1 MHASTDMGAQRSVAL
16 EIRTIVVTTRA
27 AVRRHRQMGHADLV
41 PISVERGLLLLE
53 EQRARR
59 PGDGVSA
66 EPAYDDARREIES
79 LVGDADPSPALS
91 RPE

>member
-1 MHASTDMGAQRSVAL
+1 MDGQGRVAL

-27 AVRRHRQMGHADLV
+27 AVRRHRQMGRADLV
-41 PISVERGLLLLE
+41 PISVERGLLLLD

-59 PGDGVSA
+59 PSDVASA
-66 EPAYDDARREIES
+66 APAYDDARREIVS
-79 LVGDADPSPALS
+79 LMDHADPAAALS

>member
-1 MHASTDMGAQRSVAL
+1 MGAQRSVAL

-27 AVRRHRQMGHADLV
+27 AVRRHRQMGRADLV
-41 PISVERGLLLLE
+41 PISIERGLLLLE

-66 EPAYDDARREIES
+66 QPGYEDARLEIES
-79 LVGDADPSPALS
+79 LMDNADPAAALS